1 MCKEVII
8 LLFLLKM
15 LILLSKMLFR
25 HYNHSHVIRRD
36 RPLDSQ
42 ILKKSEI
49 AILSTKSEHF
59 GTTEGSKI
67 GKFRKILRPS
77 SSPAFKQLTNQKQ

>member
-15 LILLSKMLFR
+15 LILFSKMLFQ
-25 HYNHSHVIRRD
+25 HYNQSHVIRRD
-36 RPLDSQ
+36 GRLGSQ
-42 ILKKSEI
+42 IFKKGEI

-59 GTTEGSKI
+59 GTTVGSKI

-77 SSPAFKQLTNQKQ
+77 SSPALKQLTNQK